1 MKYCII
7 TNCSSRKR
15 ALGSSTTSC
24 QITQRDS
31 LLKFVKEWVAR
42 LGDSK
47 DQAHL
52 VDLYQGRA
60 FGESRLTA
68 RLLNANLHVISAGL
82 GLVGESEPIPHYS
95 LTISNG
101 PGSIRQWLETQKA
114 SPSDWWD
121 ALNKELETPNPLSTL
136 VNEASSDTLVLL
148 ALPASYLA
156 MVSQDLSR
164 ISTASTSRIRI
175 FTSEAGIRILPKHL
189 RETAMPYDDRLE
201 GLATH
206 AGTRTEFPHRSL
218 RHFVEKLQ
226 GHLLPLP
233 QAKIKVMTALTGSKI
248 RVIPKRNKATDAQ
261 ICQLIRSNWA
271 AYGGSSTRLLRYL
284 RDDAIVACE
293 QSRFRSMW
301 LLIHAEMQPAE
312 LN

>member
-15 ALGSSTTSC
+15 ALGSSITSC

-31 LLKFVKEWVAR
+31 LLEFVKAWVAR

-47 DQAHL
+47 AQAHL
-52 VDLYQGRA
+52 GDLYQGRA

-68 RLLNANLHVISAGL
+68 GLLNANLYVVSAGL
-82 GLVGESEPIPHYS
+82 GLVGDREPIPHYS
-95 LTISNG
+95 LTISTG
-101 PGSIRQWLETQKA
+101 EGSIRQWLEAKKA
-114 SPSDWWD
+114 RPSDWWS
-121 ALNKELETPNPLSTL
+121 ALNEELQSPNPLSTL

-164 ISTASTSRIRI
+164 ISTTFTSRIRI
-175 FTSEAGIRILPKHL
+175 FTSEAGIRLLPTHL
-189 RETAMPYDDRLE
+189 KEMAMPYDDRLE

-206 AGTRTEFPHRSL
+206 SGTRTEFPHRSL

-226 GHLLPLP
+226 GHRLELP
-233 QAKIKVMTALTGSKI
+233 QAKAAVITALTGFQG
-248 RVIPKRNKATDAQ
+248 RVIPKRKKATDAQ
-261 ICQLIRSNWA
+261 ICQLIRSNWT

-301 LLIHAEMQPAE
+301 LLIQAEKQPTG